1 MSTLVEVAAQVV
13 SAHASNSAMTT
24 DELVAEIGRVY
35 AALRNL
41 ESANLSDDPAERRT
55 ALTVKEAFRKHEIVC
70 LECGKGGFKTL
81 SRHLQTTH
89 KMKPKEYRKKHGI
102 DSKQSLAAKSFSD
115 ARRQMA
121 AEKGLADNLA
131 KAREIRA
138 AKLKARKAPL
148 QPKQKVV
155 KARVDQTATS
165 LLATGTE

>member
-1 MSTLVEVAAQVV
+1 
-13 SAHASNSAMTT
+13 MTT

-41 ESANLSDDPAERRT
+41 ESLPSDDASERKT
-55 ALTVKEAFRKHEIVC
+55 SLTVKEAFRKHEIVC

-89 KMKPKEYRKKHGI
+89 NMKPKEYRKKHGI

-138 AKLKARKAPL
+138 AKLKARKGPA
-148 QPKQKVV
+148 PKQKVV
-155 KARVDQTATS
+155 KQRAEPAA
-165 LLATGTE
+165 LLPTGTE